1 MRKDLAAKRKG
12 ANVVSKKAGGMA
24 FELVGI
30 PESLL
35 EDSAEVKAQKKA
47 VEEQQA
53 RTEAA
58 RKANAQYSSIAEMKK
73 AHKVEVKKNSSNS
86 TPVKKEAPSPV

>member
-12 ANVVSKKAGGMA
+12 ANAVSTKAKGGMA

-30 PESLL
+30 PDSLL

-47 VEEQQA
+47 VED
-53 RTEAA
+53 
-58 RKANAQYSSIAEMKK
+58 
-73 AHKVEVKKNSSNS
+73 
-86 TPVKKEAPSPV
+86 

>member
-35 EDSAEVKAQKKA
+35 EDSAEVKA
-47 VEEQQA
+47 
-53 RTEAA
+53 
-58 RKANAQYSSIAEMKK
+58 
-73 AHKVEVKKNSSNS
+73 
-86 TPVKKEAPSPV
+86 